1 MKNKKSYLFC
11 LTNLLNILIFSL
23 IFNFSTAIA
32 NETESLSLYTLKNFY
47 GENNDGL
54 ASFNRINNELILY
67 KEGKNNNLE
76 IKAKKTLPQALSNL
90 CLYNENN
97 ETKLI
102 LALGLE
108 RGKLDAPIKIFLTDK
123 NLSTSKLIYET
134 KSERSD
140 ISFLRQVDS
149 DIYINYFYS
158 RFYSVFGKLTKV
170 TDDKWDFFEIQK
182 VRLGMNVD
190 MDNDNI
196 NVVFARPYKDEE
208 NNLSE
213 VILLNKDK
221 KLIELPSFRGARSV
235 AFFDTNNDKKQ
246 EILIADGWHQDYGK
260 LAENR
265 LSIISFN
272 EKTKKYDLKLI
283 SNQKGQP
290 SFEKIIPFSNNNKNY
305 ILTVGEKYIDLFD
318 IQNNWKATRLKEKKG
333 EFGQILDA
341 TVVKFNN
348 KIKIA
353 IFDEKLEINDI

>member
-1 MKNKKSYLFC
+1 MKNKKHYFYYLIYP
-11 LTNLLNILIFSL
+11 LAILF
-23 IFNFSTAIA
+23 IFNISNLSA
-32 NETESLSLYTLKNFY
+32 NELENLSLYTLKNFY

-54 ASFNRINNELILY
+54 ASFNSVNNKLTLY

-76 IKAKKTLPQALSNL
+76 IKATSTLPQALSNL
-90 CLYNENN
+90 CVYNENN
-97 ETKLI
+97 EKKLI

-149 DIYINYFYS
+149 DIYVNYFYS

-190 MDNDNI
+190 MDSDNN

-235 AFFDTNNDKKQ
+235 AFFDINNDKKQ

-283 SNQKGQP
+283 ANQKGQP
-290 SFEKIIPFSNNNKNY
+290 SFEKIIPFSKNNKNY
-305 ILTVGEKYIDLFD
+305 ILTVGEKFIDLFEP
-318 IQNNWKATRLKEKKG
+318 QNNWKKTRIKEKQG

-341 TVVKFNN
+341 AVAKFNN
-348 KIKIA
+348 KVKIA
-353 IFDEKLEINDI
+353 IFDKKLEINDI

>member
-1 MKNKKSYLFC
+1 MKNKKHYFYYLIYP
-11 LTNLLNILIFSL
+11 LTILF
-23 IFNFSTAIA
+23 IFNISNLSA
-32 NETESLSLYTLKNFY
+32 NELENLSLYTLKNFY

-54 ASFNRINNELILY
+54 ASFNNVNNKLTLY

-76 IKAKKTLPQALSNL
+76 IKATSTLPQALSNL
-90 CLYNENN
+90 CVYNENN

-102 LALGLE
+102 LALGLK

-149 DIYINYFYS
+149 DIYVNYFYS

-190 MDNDNI
+190 MDSDNN

-235 AFFDTNNDKKQ
+235 AFFDINNDKKQ

-272 EKTKKYDLKLI
+272 EKTKKYNLKLI
-283 SNQKGQP
+283 ANQKGQP
-290 SFEKIIPFSNNNKNY
+290 SFEKIIPFSKNNKNY
-305 ILTVGEKYIDLFD
+305 ILTVGEKFIDLFEP
-318 IQNNWKATRLKEKKG
+318 QNNWKKTRIKEKQG

-341 TVVKFNN
+341 AVAKFNN
-348 KIKIA
+348 KVKIA